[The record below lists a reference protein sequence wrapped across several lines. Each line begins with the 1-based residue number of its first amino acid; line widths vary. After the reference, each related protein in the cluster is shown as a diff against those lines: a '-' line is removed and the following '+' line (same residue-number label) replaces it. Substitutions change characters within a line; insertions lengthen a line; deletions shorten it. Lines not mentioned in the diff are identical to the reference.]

1 MEEEVKYLDW
11 EGLQQYHGKI
21 EEELA
26 KKANAADLAD
36 VATSGDYEDLINQPT
51 KVSAFDNDAGYLTSE
66 IDNTN
71 GHAFIEI
78 GGLKWATMNIGAEDI
93 TDVGLYFQWGDIE
106 GFTSD
111 QVGVD
116 KQFTWNDYKFN
127 PSGDGSTF
135 TKYNATD
142 EKTVLDLEDDPVAH
156 AWGSDWRTPTYAEFQ
171 AFYAA
176 VDTEWTN
183 DYEDSGI
190 AGLICTDKEDES
202 KVIFF
207 PAAGLCNQG
216 SVISDNTEGFYWSKS
231 LSNTVN
237 SGIGIGFDDSAT
249 DWNLAQ
255 SRCYG
260 FCLRGIL
267 NGPAKRLVTGVT
279 QAEKDIWNSKVS
291 TQELEEAM
299 EDVELSAGKGIVIEN
314 NTVSIDDTVEVVIT
328 LNSAPTSSTLTYT
341 KNSIQYNFKVGD
353 EVRVPDL
360 NVPTGNHGYI
370 YYKLFDLV
378 TIEQTTTAFWCAI
391 GAGSSEGGSFYTP
404 TLAQAPTESTLTY
417 TKDGQTL
424 AFEIGQFCRVADADA
439 PLGYEF
445 YQLYDLAQNGTVAKW
460 NACPTKMNP
469 TYTPPTPLLT
479 PPVYTGSPQPI
490 LEGGSSG
497 DGNIQYS
504 MDGSNWSSTIP
515 TVTNAGT
522 YTVYWRLQGDG
533 MHSDVPPTAVTVT
546 MLPKEVED
554 PDITLSISEYTYDG
568 NACTPTVTL
577 KDGDTTIDSSEY
589 IVTYSDNTN
598 AGTATITIT
607 NVANGNYVINAS
619 TTFTIDKAAGSVTTA
634 PVNRASAYNG
644 SAQPVADAGV
654 GTGTMMYR
662 LGDSGDFSSSMPTV
676 TNAGTYA
683 LYYYSAE
690 SANYLQS
697 STASIEV
704 SIAKIAPVYTA
715 PTAKTLTYTGS
726 AQDLLNA
733 GSSSDGTIQYSD
745 DGGTTWST
753 TIPQGTNAGSYILQW
768 KLVGDNN
775 HNDTTAATINVL
787 IAKADPSYTAP
798 TAKLLTYNTSAQ
810 ELLNAGSTSDGTI
823 QYSTDES
830 TWNTTIPSQT
840 NTGTYTT
847 YWRIVGDSNHN
858 DKASASISTTIS
870 PKVVSSPTIILSQS
884 NYTYDGNA
892 CQPTVTVKDGNVTI
906 ASSEYTVSY
915 SDNIN
920 VGTATVTITDNT
932 GGNYTVNGT
941 ENFTIS
947 KVTPTVTAPTAKT
960 LTYTGSAQALINA
973 GSTDWGTLQYS
984 LDDTNYSTSIPDGT
998 NADTY
1003 TVYYKVVGNSNINDV
1018 AAQTVSVTIDKATPT
1033 YTAPTAKSL
1042 VYSGSAQDLLNAG
1055 STNHGTI
1062 QYSADGSTWST
1073 SIPQGTNAD
1082 DYTPQWK
1089 LIGDSNHSDIAATTI
1104 NVSIAKANPIYT
1116 APIAKSGLVYN
1127 ATGQDLL
1134 NAGSTSDGTIS
1145 YSEDDKNWSSSI
1157 PQGTNAGDYTVYWK
1171 LTGDSNHS
1179 DIASTTVNVSISK
1192 VTPTVT
1198 APTAKSGLE
1207 YNSTAQALVTA
1218 GSTNYGE
1225 LQYSIDGTNYSTS
1238 VATGTNAGSY
1248 TVYYKVVGNSNVND
1262 VAATS
1267 INVSIAKGTPTVTA
1281 PTAKTGLTYNGLA
1294 QELVNAG
1301 SANFGTLKYSIGV
1314 ETIGVNN
1321 NGHTYVDLG
1330 LPSGTLWATMNV
1342 GANVPEDYGNYYM
1355 YGKGATVYNSSDSE
1369 YTGTENPL
1377 SLSLDTA
1384 RQVWN
1389 GDWHLPTK
1397 TQFEELTSNTT
1408 YEWTTIN
1415 SISGGKFTAANG
1427 NYVFFPAAGLYVNGN
1442 HAGVGN
1448 GGNCWSSTPADSGDA
1463 YSFIYFPGGKYMTG
1477 DNGRNTGLSV
1487 RGVID
1492 GASTIIVPSTYSSS
1506 IPTGTNAGTYY
1517 VYWKIEGDDNI
1528 NEVSGSTA
1536 IEVTISKIN
1545 STITVSGNK
1554 TTLNADIDETNTLTI
1569 SVAGGATPTIT
1580 SSNTSVATVNG
1591 YTISAV
1597 DGGTTTITISTPTDD
1612 NHNGDTYSYTLTVTS
1627 NFVDL
1632 GLPSGRK
1639 WAKGFLEPDD
1649 SGGGYHISEINGTLF
1664 SWGNI
1669 TEQITFS
1676 DAIYNGTPGK
1686 SLTASI
1692 ASNDASH
1699 DAALARLGAP
1709 CRLPTKEDIQE
1720 LVNYTNVVYSSRY
1733 IRFINKND
1741 STKIIRFRLVVPYV
1755 ISFWSSSYYDSDKAY
1770 CYYTNFQ
1777 NGNDGPGFIDTQYK
1791 MKRSEGACIAAVK

>member
-116 KQFTWNDYKFN
+116 KQFTWDDYKFN

-216 SVISDNTEGFYWSKS
+216 SVISDNTEGFYWSKT
-231 LSNTVN
+231 LSNTVS
-237 SGIGIGFDDSAT
+237 SGIGIGFDNSAT

-299 EDVELSAGKGIVIEN
+299 EDAELSAGKGIVIEN

-341 KNSIQYNFKVGD
+341 KNSTQYNFKIGD

-424 AFEIGQFCRVADADA
+424 AFEIGQFCRVADAGA

-460 NACPTKMNP
+460 NACPTKMTP
-469 TYTPPTPLLT
+469 TYTPPTPSLT

-515 TVTNAGT
+515 TVTDAGT

-533 MHSDVPPTAVTVT
+533 VHSDVPPTAITVT

-568 NACTPTVTL
+568 TACTPTVTL

-607 NVANGNYVINAS
+607 NVTNSNYIINAS

-644 SAQPVADAGV
+644 SAQPVADAGA

-662 LGDSGDFSSSMPTV
+662 LGDSGDFSSNIPTI
-676 TNAGTYA
+676 TNAGTYT

-726 AQDLLNA
+726 AQNLLNG

-753 TIPQGTNAGSYILQW
+753 TIPQGINAGSYTPQW

-775 HNDTTAATINVL
+775 HNDTTAATINVS

-798 TAKLLTYNTSAQ
+798 TAKSLTYNTSAQ

-830 TWNTTIPSQT
+830 TWDTTIPSQT

-870 PKVVSSPTIILSQS
+870 PKVVSSPTITLSQS

-892 CQPTVTVKDGNVTI
+892 CQPTVTVEDDNVTI

-947 KVTPTVTAPTAKT
+947 KVTPTVIAPTAKT

-973 GSTDWGTLQYS
+973 GNTDWGTLQYS
-984 LDDTNYSTSIPDGT
+984 LDDTNYSTNIPDGT
-998 NADTY
+998 NAGTY

-1018 AAQTVSVTIDKATPT
+1018 AAQTVSVTIDKAAPT
-1033 YTAPTAKSL
+1033 YIAPTAKSGL

-1055 STNHGTI
+1055 STSHGTI

-1082 DYTPQWK
+1082 DYIPQWK
-1089 LIGDSNHSDIAATTI
+1089 LVGDSNHSDVTATTI
-1104 NVSIAKANPIYT
+1104 NVSIAKVTPTVVSPTVKTLIYSGSAQELLNTGSTNFGTMQYSEDETNWSTTIPSKTNAGSYTIYYRVLGDSNINTTSSASVNTSIAKANPTYT
-1116 APIAKSGLVYN
+1116 APIAKTLTYN
-1127 ATGQDLL
+1127 GNAQELL
-1134 NAGSTSDGTIS
+1134 NAGTSSDGTIS
-1145 YSEDDKNWSSSI
+1145 YSSDNENWSSSI
-1157 PQGTNAGDYTVYWK
+1157 PQGTDVGSYTVYWK
-1171 LTGDSNHS
+1171 LMGDNNHN
-1179 DIASTTVNVSISK
+1179 DVASTT
-1192 VTPTVT
+1192 
-1198 APTAKSGLE
+1198 
-1207 YNSTAQALVTA
+1207 
-1218 GSTNYGE
+1218 
-1225 LQYSIDGTNYSTS
+1225 
-1238 VATGTNAGSY
+1238 
-1248 TVYYKVVGNSNVND
+1248 
-1262 VAATS
+1262 
-1267 INVSIAKGTPTVTA
+1267 INVSIAKVTPTVVA
-1281 PTAKTGLTYNGLA
+1281 PTAKTGLVYTGSA
-1294 QELVNAG
+1294 QQLVDAG
-1301 SANFGTLKYSIGV
+1301 STDWGTLQY
-1314 ETIGVNN
+1314 
-1321 NGHTYVDLG
+1321 
-1330 LPSGTLWATMNV
+1330 
-1342 GANVPEDYGNYYM
+1342 
-1355 YGKGATVYNSSDSE
+1355 
-1369 YTGTENPL
+1369 
-1377 SLSLDTA
+1377 SLD
-1384 RQVWN
+1384 
-1389 GDWHLPTK
+1389 D
-1397 TQFEELTSNTT
+1397 ET
-1408 YEWTTIN
+1408 Y
-1415 SISGGKFTAANG
+1415 
-1427 NYVFFPAAGLYVNGN
+1427 
-1442 HAGVGN
+1442 
-1448 GGNCWSSTPADSGDA
+1448 STG
-1463 YSFIYFPGGKYMTG
+1463 
-1477 DNGRNTGLSV
+1477 
-1487 RGVID
+1487 
-1492 GASTIIVPSTYSSS
+1492 VPS
-1506 IPTGTNAGTYY
+1506 GTNAGDYTVFYK
-1517 VYWKIEGDDNI
+1517 VVGDSNVNDVDI
-1528 NEVSGSTA
+1528 QSVSCSIGKGNRN
-1536 IEVTISKIN
+1536 VTISGN
-1545 STITVSGNK
+1545 QTSMTPGQSNTITVTATGNPASS
-1554 TTLNADIDETNTLTI
+1554 LI
-1569 SVAGGATPTIT
+1569 SVA
-1580 SSNTSVATVNG
+1580 SSNTAVATISGMTVN
-1591 YTISAV
+1591 AV
-1597 DGGTTTITISTPTDD
+1597 GGGTTTIIATVASDTNYNSGSASYSLNIAWPNGIYAAYADGSMRTAENADTNAIGVAVITDNCKFIIDKTNNTNAAWDSNYSTNGVIAGCVATDD
-1612 NHNGDTYSYTLTVTS
+1612 TNI
-1627 NFVDL
+1627 
-1632 GLPSGRK
+1632 
-1639 WAKGFLEPDD
+1639 AK
-1649 SGGGYHISEINGTLF
+1649 T
-1664 SWGNI
+1664 
-1669 TEQITFS
+1669 
-1676 DAIYNGTPGK
+1676 
-1686 SLTASI
+1686 
-1692 ASNDASH
+1692 
-1699 DAALARLGAP
+1699 
-1709 CRLPTKEDIQE
+1709 
-1720 LVNYTNVVYSSRY
+1720 NYTGVSNTS
-1733 IRFINKND
+1733 
-1741 STKIIRFRLVVPYV
+1741 
-1755 ISFWSSSYYDSDKAY
+1755 A
-1770 CYYTNFQ
+1770 
-1777 NGNDGPGFIDTQYK
+1777 
-1791 MKRSEGACIAAVK
+1791 IAAVASGGEAAKYCRSCFKTIAGKTVYGYLGACGEWQTAYDNKTTVDSIMSTIGGTAISEDYYWTSTQSQDYSIRAWHSSWYDGYVGYFRKIDAYTGPQVRPLYEIS